1 MTMMVTEVY
10 GALLAA
16 GAPEDK
22 AARAAQAL
30 AGYDNRSNKVETEFD
45 HRFSRVESDFNRRFD
60 KVEADLRLLKWR
72 VGLVVAGIVALITKT
87 FF

>member
-10 GALLAA
+10 DALLAA

-30 AGYDNRSNKVETEFD
+30 ASYDNRFNKVD
-45 HRFSRVESDFNRRFD
+45 ADFA
-60 KVEADLRLLKWR
+60 KVDADLALLKWM

>member
-10 GALLAA
+10 HARLAA

-22 AARAAQAL
+22 AVKAAQAL
-30 AGYDNRSNKVETEFD
+30 ASYDSRFNKVDAEL
-45 HRFSRVESDFNRRFD
+45 N
-60 KVEADLRLLKWR
+60 KVGADIKLLQWM

>member
-1 MTMMVTEVY
+1 MTIMVTEVY
-10 GALLAA
+10 DALLSA

-22 AARAAQAL
+22 AVKAAQAL
-30 AGYDNRSNKVETEFD
+30 ASYDSRFNKVD
-45 HRFSRVESDFNRRFD
+45 ADLA
-60 KVEADLRLLKWR
+60 KVDADLRPVKWM

>member
-10 GALLAA
+10 NALLAA

-30 AGYDNRSNKVETEFD
+30 AGYDNRSNKVDTSLTIASVAS
-45 HRFSRVESDFNRRFD
+45 SRTSID
-60 KVEADLRLLKWR
+60 ASTRLKP
-72 VGLVVAGIVALITKT
+72 ISYC
-87 FF
+87 

>member
-10 GALLAA
+10 DAFLAA

-22 AARAAQAL
+22 AVKAAQAL
-30 AGYDNRSNKVETEFD
+30 ASFDNR
-45 HRFSRVESDFNRRFD
+45 FN
-60 KVEADLRLLKWR
+60 KVEADLRLLKWM
-72 VGLVVAGIVALITKT
+72 VGLVMAGIVALITKT